1 MFRDKNGSQIASR
14 GAKRLRNVATDR
26 VARGIRSPSGTKLP
40 AKTKTLRCLKLF
52 LYAPRANIQ
61 TNVKTSTT
69 ADRQPFGR
77 S

>member
-52 LYAPRANIQ
+52 LYAPRANISD
-61 TNVKTSTT
+61 K
-69 ADRQPFGR
+69 RQDQHDGGLPFGR